1 MGVGGIFFFSSSLFM
16 HFLKAVHAKKFPWF
30 AAAIIENYLS
40 LAHYMWKQI
49 MKCNNL
55 LYVFREMQ
63 IRNSE
68 YLNECT
74 IKVQGFHDEH

>member
-1 MGVGGIFFFSSSLFM
+1 
-16 HFLKAVHAKKFPWF
+16 
-30 AAAIIENYLS
+30 
-40 LAHYMWKQI
+40 MWKQI

-55 LYVFREMQ
+55 LYIFREMQ